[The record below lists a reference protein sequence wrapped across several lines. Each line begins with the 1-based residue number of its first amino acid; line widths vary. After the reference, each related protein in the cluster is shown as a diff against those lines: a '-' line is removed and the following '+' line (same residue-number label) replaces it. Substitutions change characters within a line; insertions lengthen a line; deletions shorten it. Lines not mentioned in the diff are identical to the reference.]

1 MAPAWFPDAAA
12 IGSCGRLRWFE
23 GFRPLLCSTVD
34 GIITGWGGGTATSSE
49 RALAETFL
57 AGRADPDPALSRVGT
72 ASGLA
77 RLADMGFR
85 GKDCQA
91 RWQAFYGAIVRCSP
105 QIHAKAVWSRPE
117 HRALARLAARIGLH
131 HTCIWLNHQQN
142 QPNLAI
148 ANLIARLRC
157 PHPRLAAPPEP
168 RGQERDLLQVRAG
181 ATPRISPG
189 CHARNRDRG
198 MPRHGNAVTRR
209 GRGLPQPMPHGWCAS
224 SRRNMAPACH

>member
-77 RLADMGFR
+77 
-85 GKDCQA
+85 C
-91 RWQAFYGAIVRCSP
+91 
-105 QIHAKAVWSRPE
+105 
-117 HRALARLAARIGLH
+117 LAARIGLH
-131 HTCIWLNHQQN
+131 HTCIWLNHQQY

-168 RGQERDLLQVRAG
+168 RGQERDLLQVWAG